1 MYYLGK
7 STESF
12 PCDLSAK
19 IMKLELVVYTVL
31 QKKFMSQLFVCSKGS
46 WRWYA
51 CCLTD
56 VSVFADFPLV
66 TTPLCELPCGGVL

>member
-19 IMKLELVVYTVL
+19 IKKLELVVYTVL
-31 QKKFMSQLFVCSKGS
+31 QKKGYISVICLYNRRPLSDQLGHF
-46 WRWYA
+46 
-51 CCLTD
+51 
-56 VSVFADFPLV
+56 
-66 TTPLCELPCGGVL
+66 